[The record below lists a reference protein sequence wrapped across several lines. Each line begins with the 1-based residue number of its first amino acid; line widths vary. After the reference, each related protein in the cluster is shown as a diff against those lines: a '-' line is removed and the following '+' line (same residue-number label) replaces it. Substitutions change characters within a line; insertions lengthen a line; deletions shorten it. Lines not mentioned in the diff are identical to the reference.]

1 MTTASLEQHDSSHR
15 PVGWAWLLFALF
27 CVALAV
33 MLGVLTT
40 DPCTGSECST
50 AIAGG
55 PVGWVAISALLT
67 QAVWAS
73 IRSLRPVED

>member
-1 MTTASLEQHDSSHR
+1 
-15 PVGWAWLLFALF
+15 
-27 CVALAV
+27 

-55 PVGWVAISALLT
+55 PIGWVAISALLT

-73 IRSLRPVED
+73 VRAFRPAED